1 MKLLDTPK
9 LSLTSSL
16 QCSNLIVGGCSFTYN
31 FSDTDSS
38 AWPCYLRDRCGFKKL
53 LDCSVP
59 GAGNYHISSAVQWC
73 IEEQDPDPSDT
84 VVVVMWS
91 GNNRDSVISK
101 PGLETQYPWKYN
113 YTDQAMFFQQDNLGH
128 LKSKESRAVENYL
141 YVSSLYNY
149 LQNRS
154 IPFVFLDFIDRAI
167 PNRSNDVAVD
177 SYLPVKL
184 QQRYRSMFAPVR
196 NFYEYALRN
205 DMLNAD
211 DFHPNNH
218 CHLKWTDEV
227 LVPYLV
233 ANGVK

>member
-16 QCSNLIVGGCSFTYN
+16 CRSNLIVGGCSFTYN

-101 PGLETQYPWKYN
+101 PGLETQHHWKYN
-113 YTDQAMFFQQDNLGH
+113 YTDQAMFFQHDNMGQ
-128 LKSKESRAVENYL
+128 LKSNESRAVENYL

-154 IPFVFLDFIDRAI
+154 IPFVFLDFIDRSI

-205 DMLNAD
+205 DMLNSD
-211 DFHPNNH
+211 DFHPNNL

-227 LVPYLV
+227 LVPYMV
-233 ANGVK
+233 TNGLK